1 MHRGSYILCLDKFA
15 MNMFF
20 GYFVWKEPMKKKGET
35 YRRSPT
41 DFRVFV
47 IEKLA
52 NTSFETTATDSL
64 NSSFA
69 GKFDRLT
76 GNLFLRN
83 IPVSEERVYRI
94 CKV

>member
-1 MHRGSYILCLDKFA
+1 
-15 MNMFF
+15 MFF

-41 DFRVFV
+41 DSRVFV

-69 GKFDRLT
+69 GKFDRFT